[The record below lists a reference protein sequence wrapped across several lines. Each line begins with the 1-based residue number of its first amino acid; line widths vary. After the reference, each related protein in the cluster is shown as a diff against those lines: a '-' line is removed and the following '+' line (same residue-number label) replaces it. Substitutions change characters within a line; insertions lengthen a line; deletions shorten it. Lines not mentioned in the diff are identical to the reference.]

1 MYFIS
6 DNDVGYISMSSY
18 VSSNFSSSFALH
30 LPELKVFSQFQK
42 LCQLMKINVVCC
54 SQCCIPILEV
64 LALGELEQVKR
75 LIKNYF

>member
-1 MYFIS
+1 M
-6 DNDVGYISMSSY
+6 
-18 VSSNFSSSFALH
+18 
-30 LPELKVFSQFQK
+30 KV
-42 LCQLMKINVVCC
+42 NVVCC

>member
-1 MYFIS
+1 MYFIR
-6 DNDVGYISMSSY
+6 DNGVGYISTSNN
-18 VSSNFSSSFALH
+18 VSSNFSSSFTLH
-30 LPELKVFSQFQK
+30 LPELKVFFQFQK
-42 LCQLMKINVVCC
+42 LCRLMKINVVCC

>member
-1 MYFIS
+1 MYFIP
-6 DNDVGYISMSSY
+6 DNRVGYISTSNN
-18 VSSNFSSSFALH
+18 VSSNFSSSFTLH

-42 LCQLMKINVVCC
+42 LCRLMKINVVCC

>member
-1 MYFIS
+1 MMMDIS
-6 DNDVGYISMSSY
+6 KHPITFLLIVHLPKYTLDT
-18 VSSNFSSSFALH
+18 LH